1 MPDLLRDDPV
11 IVLGMHHSGTSI
23 LAEVLHRHGV
33 FMHAN
38 MRHFESRFFTS
49 TVNNRAVMGGGGNW
63 AANPIMPVDAVLAKL
78 DDVRKLI
85 EKKAYRR
92 YADAGYDGRSRWGFK
107 DPRTC
112 VVLPLYLKLYP
123 NARLL
128 HIVRDEED
136 VASSLAR
143 SNKKGVGVKPDPAFW
158 AELWRQH
165 VGRAREYGRRHP
177 HYYEFRYE
185 DFCQRPVEVARPIFA
200 YLELPFSAAAER
212 FVRQNV
218 HADKQTA
225 SP

>member
-1 MPDLLRDDPV
+1 MSDSLRDDPV

-38 MRHFESRFFTS
+38 MGHFESRFFTS

-63 AANPIMPVDAVLAKL
+63 AANPIMPVAAVLAKL

-85 EKKAYRR
+85 DKKAYSR
-92 YADAGYDGRSRWGFK
+92 YGEAGYDGTSPWGFK

-112 VVLPLYLKLYP
+112 VVLPLYLKLFP

-128 HIVRDEED
+128 HIVRDEKD

-143 SNKKGVGVKPDPAFW
+143 SNKRGVGVKADPAFW
-158 AELWRQH
+158 ADLWRQH
-165 VGRAREYGRRHP
+165 VGRARELGRRHQR
-177 HYYEFRYE
+177 YYEFRYE
-185 DFCQRPVEVARPIFA
+185 DFCRRPVETARPIFKF
-200 YLELPFSAAAER
+200 LDLPFSSAAET
-212 FVRQNV
+212 FVQRNV
-218 HADKQTA
+218 QAAQ
-225 SP
+225 